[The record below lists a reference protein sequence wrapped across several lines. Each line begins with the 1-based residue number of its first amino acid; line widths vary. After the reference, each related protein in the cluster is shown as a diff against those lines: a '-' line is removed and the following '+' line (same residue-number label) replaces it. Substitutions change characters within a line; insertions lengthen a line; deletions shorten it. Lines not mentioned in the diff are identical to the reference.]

1 MTITPNR
8 VAYGDVIYPP
18 GGTLGP
24 RPQRYYQLVIVY
36 AGAMTALID
45 GVPVIAGTN
54 TVTFLA
60 PGHTITFLFATDQ
73 ETHHAWVHISL
84 PELAEEIQQRLLR
97 AAQVVPLSPLMRQL
111 MAQLLSLRATTL
123 PTVDEITQLIAAQ
136 MLWLYLGEAE
146 QLTVVGRSTLQI
158 ASVEKAQH
166 YINMYF
172 HEPLT
177 LAQIAQV
184 VSLSPAHLIRL
195 FHQQVGMTPLEYV
208 WRQRVKI
215 GVELLEQTRL
225 TVKEIAAYCGFKTGF
240 HFSRRVKEATGLTP
254 TQVRQRQ

>member
-1 MTITPNR
+1 MITPDR
-8 VAYGDVIYPP
+8 VTYGEIIYPP

-36 AGAMTALID
+36 SGTMTAQID
-45 GVPVIAGTN
+45 GVSVFAGAN

-60 PGHTITFLFATDQ
+60 PGHSITFLFATEQ
-73 ETHHAWVHISL
+73 ATHHAWVHIAL
-84 PELAEEIQQRLLR
+84 PELAEEVQQRLLQSV
-97 AAQVVPLSPLMRQL
+97 QVIPLSLWMKQL
-111 MAQLLSLRATTL
+111 MAQLLDLRTATL
-123 PTVDEITQLIAAQ
+123 PTAAEITQLIAAQ

-146 QLTVVGRSTLQI
+146 QHSVTGRASVQI

-166 YINMYF
+166 YINAYF

-177 LAQIAQV
+177 LAQIAQT

-195 FHQQVGMTPLEYV
+195 FRQQVGITPLEYV

-215 GVELLEQTRL
+215 GVELLEQTGL
-225 TVKEIAAYCGFKTGF
+225 TVKEIAAYCGFKSSF
-240 HFSRRVKEATGLTP
+240 HFSRRVKETIGLTP
-254 TQVRQRQ
+254 TQVRQRK